1 LEVLGFLFFQLGR
14 IFQEPVRSRGPLV
27 LCVYVYVCVGGVVVN
42 EAGEDVRG
50 KPSMGLRNRGDE
62 AQIA

>member
-1 LEVLGFLFFQLGR
+1 M
-14 IFQEPVRSRGPLV
+14 